1 MLCNRMPLKVLI
13 LTNIYLQLNT
23 CQTLYWGLLSMFRVC
38 VVQVGL
44 VLGVFICSLIPVML

>member
-1 MLCNRMPLKVLI
+1 M
-13 LTNIYLQLNT
+13 QLGEEEGEQREKPGPCDT
-23 CQTLYWGLLSMFRVC
+23 VKPEWPAMLSMFRVC